1 MRNTNMKKLIVF
13 IFVAFFLSGL
23 LTAGPAGSNTK
34 IGLNIDDFDAI
45 DVRVYKSDESAN
57 VGAETDVIR
66 LEHSEANSDWR
77 ANYWLRIQVTTSH
90 KVKITIG
97 TDGPLAYDRGDSSA
111 DTIDVNITQMYGY
124 WETSGAVL
132 PVSNLWVSKAGD
144 YTDKDYYEIG
154 TDGVLTVNDA
164 SMCWGYV
171 QVPDSYITGKK
182 IENYSTNIVVKATII

>member
-45 DVRVYKSDESAN
+45 DVRVYKSDESGT

-132 PVSNLWVSKAGD
+132 PVSNLWVSKADD
-144 YTDKDYYEIG
+144 YTDKDYYVIG